1 MISVGTSR
9 ILWSVLLA
17 GLLTATGVCSLV
29 AEMRGAPTVKPAP
42 TEVRAP
48 VSEVV
53 PVPPAVAADAE
64 PELTVTSV
72 KSVEAAATAGSE
84 STATERPSNSADD
97 PRAVIDWLLNRS
109 R

>member
-1 MISVGTSR
+1 VISAGTSR
-9 ILWSVLLA
+9 ILLSILLA
-17 GLLTATGVCSLV
+17 GLLTATGACSLV
-29 AEMRGAPTVKPAP
+29 AKMRGSPTVKPAP

-72 KSVEAAATAGSE
+72 KSMEGAATAGSE
-84 STATERPSNSADD
+84 STAAERPSNSADD